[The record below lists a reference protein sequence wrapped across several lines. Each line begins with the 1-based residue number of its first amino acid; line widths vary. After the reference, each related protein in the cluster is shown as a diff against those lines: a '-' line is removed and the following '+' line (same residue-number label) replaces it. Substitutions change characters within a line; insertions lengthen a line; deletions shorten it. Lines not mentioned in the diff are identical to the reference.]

1 MIHERGAKRA
11 YGIIGHDIESD
22 VIFWNTLYRSG
33 STCCQR
39 RPKSQE
45 VHAIREWSQIRNHL
59 RFVGLQR
66 PRGSLI
72 STISSPPFHP
82 SFLETENNIKN
93 AFHKPYAALHPHHSN
108 FLFLEDRTRVSFI
121 PDAEARGSCSMWRDI
136 SKAVT

>member
-1 MIHERGAKRA
+1 VIHERGAKRA

-72 STISSPPFHP
+72 STISSPPFTPPFLKPRTILRMPFTHP
-82 SFLETENNIKN
+82 TLHFIRTTLISYFLRTAQESLSSPT
-93 AFHKPYAALHPHHSN
+93 PR
-108 FLFLEDRTRVSFI
+108 LED
-121 PDAEARGSCSMWRDI
+121 PARCGEILVKR
-136 SKAVT
+136 